1 MFSVKE
7 GICGAV
13 PMIVMPFFAEQAHN
27 VKPIIWVEKNELELE
42 LFQGSCCLGSW
53 IRQSDQQV
61 YAHNWFS
68 FRHHRHCILNLIL
81 FCLNYK
87 FHKRK
92 FQKREFVNK
101 FFWRVENVLIDQS
114 ISSKKF
120 IKLIVLPYFRQILLS
135 CHA

>member
-27 VKPIIWVEKNELELE
+27 VKPLIWVEKNELE

-68 FRHHRHCILNLIL
+68 FRQHRHCILNSIL
-81 FCLNYK
+81 LELQESFTKENFK
-87 FHKRK
+87 
-92 FQKREFVNK
+92 KREFV
-101 FFWRVENVLIDQS
+101 
-114 ISSKKF
+114 KKIF
-120 IKLIVLPYFRQILLS
+120 DEWKAS
-135 CHA
+135 